1 MNKYT
6 KFYTMYRISQL
17 VLLLL
22 TAVSLYILRYV
33 YLMKDSAEIFLS
45 GYNSVPYMLE
55 HVLSGLLVYLVFAVI
70 ITKIHNNNM
79 YGGG

>member
-70 ITKIHNNNM
+70 ITKIHNKNM